1 MGYDLIR
8 KLAELSVSDAAPDG
22 KLTSSAALLYEYGR
36 EHFPFDQ
43 CLVYAWDNGKKAF
56 RLKAAS
62 GMDTDRE
69 QSYHEGSG
77 LPAFIKSGAVEAGCV
92 LTCGRLSD
100 GSFVTT
106 DGAMVEDAGLSGY
119 GFAALCP
126 LTANHVFYGVLY
138 LKAKKRPRLDKKA
151 LGLLETSGML
161 LASMMHCSELD
172 RVHQSEHDELL
183 RMRSKLIDSE
193 KIMALGDMAANLAH
207 EVKNPLLSIGGYA
220 ARLKKHLAQDSPGL
234 PYLAQ
239 MSAEIMRLEKIIDG
253 VVRFLKDSEV
263 ELHPEDING
272 VVEEALEIFSDEARE
287 HGINIEKEFH
297 SGSLIVEADRE
308 QLKIAFDNLIANA
321 LQSMEKGGGGVLRLA
336 TFLEG
341 STVAISVSDSG
352 GGIDPEHLRYIFSPF
367 FTTKKHGSGLGLPIT
382 NSIIMRHKGALEV
395 HNDYGVGATF
405 TVKLRVDKAAKLH

>member
-1 MGYDLIR
+1 MGYDIIR
-8 KLAELSVSDAAPDG
+8 KLAELSVSAAAPDG
-22 KLTSSAALLYEYGR
+22 KLTSSAALLR

-56 RLKAAS
+56 KLKAAS
-62 GMDTDRE
+62 GMDTGCE
-69 QSYHEGSG
+69 QSYPEDNG
-77 LPAFIKSGAVEAGCV
+77 LPALIKSGAVEAGSV
-92 LTCGRLSD
+92 LTCGRRAD
-100 GSFVTT
+100 GAFVTA
-106 DGAMVEDAGLSGY
+106 DGTMVEDAGLSGY

-126 LTANHVFYGVLY
+126 LTSNHVFYGILY
-138 LKAKKRPRLDKKA
+138 LKAKKRPKLDKRA

-161 LASMMHCSELD
+161 LASVMHCSELD
-172 RVHQSEHDELL
+172 SVHQSEHDELL
-183 RMRSKLIDSE
+183 SMRSKLIDSE

-207 EVKNPLLSIGGYA
+207 EVKNPLLSIGGFA
-220 ARLKKHLAQDSPGL
+220 ARLKKHLGQDSPGL

-239 MSAEIMRLEKIIDG
+239 MSAEILRLEKIIDG

-263 ELHPEDING
+263 ELHPEEING

-297 SGSLIVEADRE
+297 CGALVVEADRE

-321 LQSMEKGGGGVLRLA
+321 LQSMEKGEKGGGGVLRLA
-336 TFLEG
+336 TFLDG
-341 STVAISVSDSG
+341 STVVISVSDSG
-352 GGIDPEHLRYIFSPF
+352 GGIDPEQLRYIFTPF

-395 HNDYGVGATF
+395 HNEYGVGATF
-405 TVKLRVDKAAKLH
+405 TVRLRVDKAAKPH

>member
-1 MGYDLIR
+1 MGYDIIR
-8 KLAELSVSDAAPDG
+8 KLAELSVSDAVPDG
-22 KLTSSAALLYEYGR
+22 KLTSSAALLR

-62 GMDTDRE
+62 GTDTGRE
-69 QSYHEGSG
+69 QSYPENSG
-77 LPAFIKSGAVEAGCV
+77 LPALVKSGAVEAGCV
-92 LTCGRLSD
+92 LTCAKRPD
-100 GSFVTT
+100 GSFKTA
-106 DGAMVEDAGLSGY
+106 DGMAVEDAGLSDY

-126 LTANHVFYGVLY
+126 LTSNRVFYGVLY
-138 LKAKKRPRLDKKA
+138 LKAKKRPKLDKKA
-151 LGLLETSGML
+151 LGLLETVGCL
-161 LASMMHCSELD
+161 LASMMHCAELD
-172 RVHQSEHDELL
+172 SVHQIEHDDLL

-207 EVKNPLLSIGGYA
+207 EVKNPLLSIGGFA
-220 ARLKKHLAQDSPGL
+220 ARLKKHIGRDSPGL

-239 MSAEIMRLEKIIDG
+239 MSAEILRLEKIIDG

-287 HGINIEKEFH
+287 AGINIEKKFFN
-297 SGSLIVEADRE
+297 GALVVEADRE

-336 TFLEG
+336 TSLDG

-367 FTTKKHGSGLGLPIT
+367 YTTKKHGSGLGLPIT

-395 HNDYGVGATF
+395 HNEYGVGATF
-405 TVKLRVDKAAKLH
+405 TVKLRVARAAKPH